1 MVIKFWGTRGSI
13 PVPGADT
20 IRYGGNTPCIE
31 IKDNAEFIII
41 DAGTGIRNLGKE
53 VLKRC
58 TNDALTLLISHTH
71 WDHIQGLPFFKPLY
85 KCGCKVNI
93 YADSKLG
100 ESIDQVFET
109 QWDPNY
115 FPVTA
120 DLFSE
125 TLDYKRVIS
134 GEQFQASGFKI
145 EAIKTHHSLGTL
157 SFKIIRDNKT
167 IVYMTDN
174 ELYYNAVE
182 NPQCF
187 DCLPDLNS
195 ELLKFCDGADYLIH
209 DCMYSIDDY
218 VQRIG
223 WGHSNNAALAYFAAH
238 ANVKNLVLFHYA
250 PEYNDE
256 KIDNMIED
264 TQCMLKKLNS
274 NVICSGSVE
283 GMEIEV

>member
-13 PVPGADT
+13 PVPGAST
-20 IRYGGNTPCIE
+20 IKYGGNTPCIE
-31 IKDNAEFIII
+31 IRENAEFIIV

-53 VLKRC
+53 VLRRPD
-58 TNDALTLLISHTH
+58 NGGITLLISHTH

-93 YADSKLG
+93 YADAKLG

-109 QWDPNY
+109 QWDPNF

-120 DLFSE
+120 DLFE
-125 TLDYKRVIS
+125 EKMDYKRVNS
-134 GEQFQASGFKI
+134 GDQFEAGGFQI
-145 EAIKTHHSLGTL
+145 EAIKTHHSQGTL
-157 SFKIIRDNKT
+157 SFKIKRNNKV

-174 ELYYNAVE
+174 ELYYNAIE
-182 NPQCF
+182 NPECF
-187 DCLPDLNS
+187 DHLPELNS
-195 ELLKFCDGADYLIH
+195 DLIKFCSGADYLIH
-209 DCMYSIDDY
+209 DCMYKIDDY

-238 ANVKNLVLFHYA
+238 ANIKNLILFHYD
-250 PEYNDE
+250 PEYDD
-256 KIDNMIED
+256 KIIDNMIQD
-264 TQCMLKKLNS
+264 TQSLLKQLK
-274 NVICSGSVE
+274 CETKCFGSAE